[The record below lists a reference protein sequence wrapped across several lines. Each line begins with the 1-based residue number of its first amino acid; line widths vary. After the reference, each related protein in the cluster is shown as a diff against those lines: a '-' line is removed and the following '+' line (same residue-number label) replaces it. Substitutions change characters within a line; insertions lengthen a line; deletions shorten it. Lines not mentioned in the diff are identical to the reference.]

1 MSKPPPSAT
10 TPSAADRAL
19 VPADQ
24 RPPDYEAL
32 AEKNEALGGELLR
45 CYEQLSFVFE
55 ITEHIADLQD
65 PAAIQN
71 ALLRRCATMLN
82 AGALF
87 LDRAGR
93 CVPITCGET
102 TARPVGVDAERLQAT
117 LAAEIEAVRRT
128 GRARAANLTPAAR
141 RRIGNVHVL
150 LGTLRCRPA
159 DSHDPPGVVIAL
171 RDGHEPPFDAGDP
184 LASQAVLGYGG
195 HILSNVL
202 MVQHLKQTALETV
215 CALTNAVDAK
225 DNYTSGH
232 SERVGWLATLT
243 GRVLGLPGAQLQML
257 EWAGMLHD
265 VGKIGVPEHILNK
278 PGRLTAAEFEQI
290 KLHPRLS
297 YDVLKPVASL
307 QPVLEA
313 VLHHHENY
321 DGSGYPAGLRD
332 VQIPLAARIIRIA
345 DTFDALT
352 STRPYRPGFDV
363 EQALEMLTAGGG
375 RVTDSY
381 LTHAF
386 VARFRRYMR
395 EQPGDLRARFGH
407 TVVADDARA
416 TSPANQPS

>member
-1 MSKPPPSAT
+1 MTSAV
-10 TPSAADRAL
+10 DRAP
-19 VPADQ
+19 VPAGQ
-24 RPPDYEAL
+24 PPCDFEAL
-32 AEKNEALGGELLR
+32 AEKSEVLGSELLR

-55 ITEHIADLQD
+55 ITEHIANLQD
-65 PAAIQN
+65 PAAIRT

-82 AGALF
+82 AGAIF
-87 LDRAGR
+87 FDHAGC
-93 CVPITCGET
+93 CVPVTCGET
-102 TARPVGVDAERLQAT
+102 TGRPVQVDAERLRAT
-117 LAAEIEAVRRT
+117 LAQEIEAVRRT
-128 GRARAANLTPAAR
+128 GRARAANLVSAAR
-141 RRIGNVHVL
+141 RQIGNVHVL
-150 LGTLRCRPA
+150 LGSLRCHPA

-195 HILSNVL
+195 HILGNLL

-215 CALTNAVDAK
+215 CALTNAIDAK

-243 GRVLGLPGAQLQML
+243 GRVLSLPAAQLQML

-265 VGKIGVPEHILNK
+265 VGKIGVPEYILNK
-278 PGRLTAAEFEQI
+278 PGRLTAAEFELI

-297 YDVLKPVASL
+297 HDVLKPVASL
-307 QPVLEA
+307 QPVLA
-313 VLHHHENY
+313 PVLYHHENY

-352 STRPYRPGFDV
+352 STRPYRPGFDI
-363 EQALEMLTAGGG
+363 ERALQMLAVGGG
-375 RVTDSY
+375 RVTDPY

-386 VARFRRYMR
+386 IARFRRYIR
-395 EQPGDLRARFGH
+395 EQPADFRARFGH
-407 TVVADDARA
+407 TVVVADAHA
-416 TSPANQPS
+416 ALPAGPCG

>member
-1 MSKPPPSAT
+1 LAT

-19 VPADQ
+19 VSADQ
-24 RPPDYEAL
+24 LRGDLEDL
-32 AEKNEALGGELLR
+32 AERDEALGSELLR

-55 ITEHIADLQD
+55 ITEHIANFQD

-87 LDRAGR
+87 LDHAG
-93 CVPITCGET
+93 CCAPITCGET
-102 TARPVGVDAERLQAT
+102 TGRPVEIDAERLQAT
-117 LAAEIEAVRRT
+117 LAEEIEAVRRT
-128 GRARAANLTPAAR
+128 GRSRVANLTSATHHQ
-141 RRIGNVHVL
+141 IDKVHVL
-150 LGTLRCRPA
+150 LGALRCRPA

-171 RDGHEPPFDAGDP
+171 RDGREPPFDAGDP

-195 HILSNVL
+195 HILGNVL
-202 MVQHLKQTALETV
+202 MVQDLKQTALETV
-215 CALTNAVDAK
+215 CALTNAIDAK

-232 SERVGWLATLT
+232 SERVGWLAALT
-243 GRVLGLPGAQLQML
+243 GHVLGLPAAQLQML

-297 YDVLKPVASL
+297 YEVLKPVASL
-307 QPVLEA
+307 QPVLAA
-313 VLHHHENY
+313 VLHHHEDY
-321 DGSGYPAGLRD
+321 DGSGYPDGLRG

-352 STRPYRPGFDV
+352 STRPYRPSFRV
-363 EQALEMLTAGGG
+363 ERALEMLAAGSG

-386 VARFRRYMR
+386 AARFRRYVR
-395 EQPGDLRARFGH
+395 EQPEDFRARFGH
-407 TVVADDARA
+407 TVVADAQDAP
-416 TSPANQPS
+416 PANHRC